1 MRIAILGGTRFIGR
15 HIADRLVADGHDL
28 LLVHRGEH
36 EPGELPAAEHAH
48 VDRHDAAA
56 LSAAVKPLG
65 ADAVVDVSGMKAV
78 AADAALAAFGA
89 DERLVAI
96 SSGDVYRAYQALHE
110 GRTSDPVPLAET
122 APLREQ
128 RYVDG
133 PDYENL
139 EVEERYLAHGGTVL
153 RLASVYGEHDY
164 QRRFDFVLRR
174 LRAGRT
180 RIPIG
185 AGTFLFSRVYAGDV
199 AAAVALALSGDHPG
213 QAFNIAERLTASY
226 RLFADQI
233 LAAAGRGAEL
243 VTVPDDLLPDDLRIT
258 RAIGQHLLM
267 DAAKAR
273 DVLGWTESD
282 PPATLLRSVRWHLE
296 NPDPDQAD
304 DWSAD
309 DRALASR
316 RTPA

>member
-56 LSAAVKPLG
+56 LSAAVKPFG
-65 ADAVVDVSGMKAV
+65 AEAVVDVSAMNAV
-78 AADAALAAFGA
+78 AADAALAA
-89 DERLVAI
+89 
-96 SSGDVYRAYQALHE
+96 
-110 GRTSDPVPLAET
+110 
-122 APLREQ
+122 
-128 RYVDG
+128 
-133 PDYENL
+133 
-139 EVEERYLAHGGTVL
+139 
-153 RLASVYGEHDY
+153 
-164 QRRFDFVLRR
+164 
-174 LRAGRT
+174 
-180 RIPIG
+180 
-185 AGTFLFSRVYAGDV
+185 
-199 AAAVALALSGDHPG
+199 
-213 QAFNIAERLTASY
+213 SY

-233 LAAAGRGAEL
+233 IAAAGRGAEL